1 MAEAAI
7 SMMLECP
14 ICQEQFSEPRVL
26 PCQHTFCLH
35 CLEKIREHQSTTESI
50 PCPVCRAT
58 YHLSTAGIDALP
70 KNIFAANLIDIVRQD
85 DVQEQAGSGASNTEN
100 RQLCTLDTDE
110 CSQPATV
117 YCDVCDV
124 YMCEQCELYHKNN
137 KLAKKHKTISVT
149 QVTTRKIKPFCPKHT
164 SIPLDIFCRDCNL
177 IICSSCLTNHE
188 EHKCCGLN
196 SVVDNFSGQLDHV
209 LAQTDE
215 SLKAIYKAIKVTQEQ
230 AVKVKADVT
239 NLKQQTSAAY
249 RAIQRHV
256 EEQEQRHLASI
267 DEYYQQAEKVIAE
280 TLDKQETLEA
290 VLHSIQLYGQ
300 HLSKA
305 SAYDLTINLR
315 SLVKRSKEEVSKSVP
330 ELRWKVDLTWSDWKV
345 KGEVDRVA
353 LMREDEVNVETDQQ
367 LTTVTGQSATHGD
380 HGVRQLT
387 TVTGQSATHGDHGVR
402 QLTTV
407 TGQSATHGD
416 HGVRQLTTVTGQ
428 SATHGDH
435 GVRQLTTVTGQSATH
450 GDHGVRQ
457 LTTVTGQS
465 ATHGDHGVRQLTT
478 VTGQSATHGDHGVR
492 QLTTVTGQSAT
503 HGDHGV
509 RQLTTV
515 TGQSATHGDHGVR
528 QLTTVTG
535 QSATH
540 GDHGVRQLTTVT
552 GQSAT
557 HGDHGVR
564 QLTTVTG
571 QSATHGD
578 HGVRQL
584 TTVTG
589 QSATHGD
596 HGVRQLTTVT
606 GQSATHGDHG
616 VRQQTTVTGQS
627 VTCGDRVVRQLT
639 TVTGQSA
646 TRGDRGVGQLN
657 TFTTQCNIEVG
668 GMVSYHSHL
677 FIVHYNLDKLDVY
690 DEGGSLKRS
699 VQIPGKWCDSQDMC
713 LVQGEGGTHSMV
725 ISDYDGQC
733 LWWLT
738 TEKQAGDVKLG
749 HPQQHKLQYNPSG
762 VSTDRSGR
770 AVVADYDNRRV
781 YVYSHPGQHVT
792 CLQLSGDV
800 YPHQALTDQSDGY
813 VVRHRWSVD
822 QLLWVNS
829 AGQVTRRYTDQPAVC
844 AHHIVDDGT
853 CLLVSDPLNH
863 CVHIVTR
870 EGRHDGHLITDI
882 DPTSVC
888 LDPAGRRLWVA
899 YNGKDNKRHV
909 MEMSYTPQSSRVT
922 SSVTSCDTSPITSP
936 VTSTPIVSLTLKVTL
951 PKIT

>member
-14 ICQEQFSEPRVL
+14 ICQEQFTEPRVL

-58 YHLSTAGIDALP
+58 YYLTTAGIDDLP
-70 KNIFAANLIDIVRQD
+70 KNIFAANLIDIVCQD
-85 DVQEQAGSGASNTEN
+85 DVQVQAGSGSSNTEN

-196 SVVDNFSGQLDHV
+196 SVVDDFSGQLDHV

-215 SLKAIYKAIKVTQEQ
+215 SLKAINKAIKVTQEQ

-256 EEQEQRHLASI
+256 EEHEQSHLASI
-267 DEYYQQAEKVIAE
+267 DKYYQQAEKVIAE
-280 TLDKQETLEA
+280 TLDKQETLET

-305 SAYDLTINLR
+305 SAYDLTTNVR

-353 LMREDEVNVETDQQ
+353 LVREGEVNVESDQQ
-367 LTTVTGQSATHGD
+367 MTTVTDQSVTHGD
-380 HGVRQLT
+380 HGVRQM
-387 TVTGQSATHGDHGVR
+387 
-402 QLTTV
+402 
-407 TGQSATHGD
+407 
-416 HGVRQLTTVTGQ
+416 
-428 SATHGDH
+428 
-435 GVRQLTTVTGQSATH
+435 
-450 GDHGVRQ
+450 
-457 LTTVTGQS
+457 
-465 ATHGDHGVRQLTT
+465 
-478 VTGQSATHGDHGVR
+478 
-492 QLTTVTGQSAT
+492 
-503 HGDHGV
+503 
-509 RQLTTV
+509 
-515 TGQSATHGDHGVR
+515 
-528 QLTTVTG
+528 
-535 QSATH
+535 
-540 GDHGVRQLTTVT
+540 
-552 GQSAT
+552 
-557 HGDHGVR
+557 
-564 QLTTVTG
+564 
-571 QSATHGD
+571 
-578 HGVRQL
+578 
-584 TTVTG
+584 
-589 QSATHGD
+589 
-596 HGVRQLTTVT
+596 
-606 GQSATHGDHG
+606 
-616 VRQQTTVTGQS
+616 TTVTGQS
-627 VTCGDRVVRQLT
+627 VTCGDRGVRQLT

-646 TRGDRGVGQLN
+646 TRGDHGVRQLN
-657 TFTTQCNIEVG
+657 TFTTQCNSDIS
-668 GMVSYHSHL
+668 GMVSYHNHL
-677 FIVHYNLDKLDVY
+677 FIVHFDHNKLYVY
-690 DEGGSLKRS
+690 DEGGRLKRS
-699 VQIPGKWCDSQDMC
+699 VQIGRSCDPYDMC
-713 LVQGEGGTHSMV
+713 LVQGEGGTHSLV
-725 ISDYDGQC
+725 ISDCAGQC

-749 HPQQHKLQYNPSG
+749 HPQQHKLQYRPWG
-762 VSTDRSGR
+762 VSTARSGR
-770 AVVADYDNRRV
+770 AVVADCGNRRV
-781 YVYSHPGQHVT
+781 CVYSHPGRVVT

-800 YPHQALTDQSDGY
+800 KPHQALTDQSDGY
-813 VVRHRWSVD
+813 VVRHGWPVD

-829 AGQVTRRYTDQPAVC
+829 AGQVTRSYTDQPAVC

-922 SSVTSCDTSPITSP
+922 SSVTSCDTSPVTSPVTYLTSCDASPITSP